1 MSYTKQILNFIIKE
15 KSQGNSFQELNVQM
29 KIMMKGVNVKG
40 ILDGNISEELALTLT
55 ERLKEI
61 AKEFDVDLQK
71 MEYMNADLRGY
82 F

>member
-1 MSYTKQILNFIIKE
+1 MNDTKQILNFIIKE

-40 ILDGNISEELALTLT
+40 ILEEKISEEIALAMS
-55 ERLKEI
+55 EKLKEI

-71 MEYMNADLRGY
+71 MDE
-82 F
+82 